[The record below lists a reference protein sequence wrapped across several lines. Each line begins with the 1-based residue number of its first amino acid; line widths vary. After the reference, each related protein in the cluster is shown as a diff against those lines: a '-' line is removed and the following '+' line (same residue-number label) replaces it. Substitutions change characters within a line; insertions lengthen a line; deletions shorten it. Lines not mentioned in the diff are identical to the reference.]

1 MSTAGTDKDA
11 LEIDRLTIRIGGRLL
26 VKNLSL
32 SIPASGIVTLMGPS
46 GSGKSTILAHICG
59 TLDRQF
65 DVTGAVRLGGRDLV
79 GLRPEQRKVGILFQ
93 DSLLFPHLSVG
104 DNLAFGL
111 PPGQPRVE
119 RRRRVELALTD
130 AELDGMADRDP
141 ATLSGGQKARA
152 ALMRTLLA
160 EPRALLL
167 DEPFSRLDA
176 ALRDK
181 IRQFVF
187 DHARKAGLPT
197 LLVTHDAADAA
208 AASGPIV
215 TMEDAGQASQQS

>member
-1 MSTAGTDKDA
+1 MIVAPQAMGA
-11 LEIDRLTIRIGGRLL
+11 LEIDRLTVRIGERVL
-26 VKNLSL
+26 VENLSV
-32 SIPASGIVTLMGPS
+32 SIPPGEIVTLMGPS

-65 DVTGAVRLGGRDLV
+65 EVSGAIRLAATDLAV
-79 GLRPEQRKVGILFQ
+79 LRPEDRKVGILFQ
-93 DSLLFPHLSVG
+93 DALLFPHLDVG
-104 DNLAFGL
+104 ENLAFGL
-111 PPGQPRVE
+111 PPGISRNERRQRVE
-119 RRRRVELALTD
+119 AALAD
-130 AELDGMADRDP
+130 AELDGLADRDP

-197 LLVTHDAADAA
+197 LLVTHDIEDARSA
-208 AASGPIV
+208 GGPIV
-215 TMEDAGQASQQS
+215 EVEVAGQASQQS

>member
-1 MSTAGTDKDA
+1 MTETGRIGA
-11 LEIDRLTIRIGGRLL
+11 LEIAGLTIGIGGRIL
-26 VKNLSL
+26 VHDLSVTV
-32 SIPASGIVTLMGPS
+32 PAGGIVTLMGPS

-65 DVTGAVRLGGRDLV
+65 SVSGTVRLAGRDLA

-93 DSLLFPHLSVG
+93 EALLFPHLTVG
-104 DNLAFGL
+104 ENLAFGL
-111 PPGQPRVE
+111 PPAIAGAE
-119 RRRRVELALTD
+119 RRRRVQAALAD
-130 AELDGMADRDP
+130 AELDGLENRDP

-160 EPRALLL
+160 EPHALLL

-181 IRQFVF
+181 IRLFVF

-197 LLVTHDAADAA
+197 LLVTHDFADAKA
-208 AASGPIV
+208 AGGPV
-215 TMEDAGQASQQS
+215 VDMEDAGQASQQS

>member
-1 MSTAGTDKDA
+1 MIDTQQAIGA
-11 LEIDRLTIRIGGRLL
+11 LEVDRLTVRIGERVLIE
-26 VKNLSL
+26 NLSV
-32 SIPASGIVTLMGPS
+32 SIPPGEIVTLMGPS

-65 DVTGAVRLGGRDLV
+65 EVSGGIRLAGADLAA
-79 GLRPEQRKVGILFQ
+79 LRPEDRKVGILFQ
-93 DSLLFPHLSVG
+93 DALLFPHLSVG
-104 DNLAFGL
+104 ENLAFGL
-111 PPGQPRVE
+111 PPGISRNE
-119 RRRRVELALTD
+119 RRQRIEAALAD
-130 AELDGMADRDP
+130 AELDGLADRDP

-197 LLVTHDAADAA
+197 LLVTHDIEDARSAD
-208 AASGPIV
+208 GPIIEV
-215 TMEDAGQASQQS
+215 EVAGQASQQS

>member
-1 MSTAGTDKDA
+1 MICGRQAMGT
-11 LEIDRLTIRIGGRLL
+11 LEIDGLTVRIGERVL
-26 VKNLSL
+26 VENLSV
-32 SIPASGIVTLMGPS
+32 SIPPGEIVTLMGPS

-65 DVTGAVRLGGRDLV
+65 EVLGGIRLAGTDLAV
-79 GLRPEQRKVGILFQ
+79 LRPEDRKVGILFQ
-93 DSLLFPHLSVG
+93 EALLFPHLNVG
-104 DNLAFGL
+104 ENLAFGL
-111 PPGQPRVE
+111 PPGISRNERRQRVE
-119 RRRRVELALTD
+119 AALAD
-130 AELDGMADRDP
+130 AELDGLADRDP

-197 LLVTHDAADAA
+197 LLVTHDIEDARSA
-208 AASGPIV
+208 GGPIV
-215 TMEDAGQASQQS
+215 EVEVAGQASQQS